1 MTTLLEILF
10 ILFLLALN
18 ATLAAYEM
26 ALSSAS
32 HARLLALERVG
43 VRGAVAAAFMKRRIE
58 ASLAVVQVGITLLG
72 AVAAAFGGA
81 AVEERLTPVLEARLG
96 FSAAAADAAALVLL
110 VVPLAAMTIVFG
122 ELAPK
127 VYAIRHRERVVLT
140 LSPTM
145 RAVARVAWPVVFVL
159 ELAVKRLMQLASRGR
174 PEPRSADGETSLHEL
189 TAAAALARTARLIGA
204 REERIVT
211 SAAQLSQRPVREIEL
226 PAADISMMPLDL
238 PLEDALVRA
247 HLDMHTRFPVCRV
260 EGDPQTI
267 EGYVTFKDLVALLKM
282 SEGRTGLRA
291 ILRPLKRFQAI
302 APISQALDEMV
313 RERTHIALVVDG
325 EGRTRGLITL
335 EDILEEL
342 VGDIEDEFDRLPSH
356 LQPTGEGFIA
366 GGGVPFEVLA
376 RTLGL
381 PEGARGAPVS
391 TDRSQKHPE
400 TKGPSFA
407 DWLAAR
413 LGRQP
418 RAGETLNI
426 EGLQLL
432 VRKLR
437 RKRLAEA
444 FVRRSPDQN
453 GHVPMS

>member
-1 MTTLLEILF
+1 MTTLFEILF

-26 ALSSAS
+26 ALSTAS
-32 HARLLALERVG
+32 HARLLGLERVG
-43 VRGAVAAAFMKRRIE
+43 VRGAAAAAFMKGRIE

-72 AVAAAFGGA
+72 AFAGAFGGA
-81 AVEERLTPVLEARLG
+81 AVEERLTPVLEARFGLSPG
-96 FSAAAADAAALVLL
+96 AADAVALVLL
-110 VVPLAAMTIVFG
+110 VVPLAAVTIVFG

-127 VYAIRHRERVVLT
+127 VFAIRHKERVALT
-140 LSPTM
+140 LSPAM
-145 RAVARVAWPVVFVL
+145 RWVARVAWPVVFVL
-159 ELAVKRLMQLASRGR
+159 ELAVKKLMQLASRGR
-174 PEPRSADGETSLHEL
+174 PRAGSGAGETSLHEL

-226 PAADISMMPLDL
+226 PAADISMLPLDL

-282 SEGRTGLRA
+282 SEGQTGLRA
-291 ILRPLKRFQAI
+291 ILRPLKKLQAT

-313 RERTHIALVVDG
+313 RERAHIALVVDG

-342 VGDIEDEFDRLPSH
+342 VGNIEDEFDRLPSH
-356 LQPTGEGFIA
+356 LQPTGEGFIV

-376 RTLGL
+376 QRLGL
-381 PEGARGAPVS
+381 PAGAYSAPVPI
-391 TDRSQKHPE
+391 DRQE
-400 TKGPSFA
+400 TPTAHAKGPSLA

-418 RAGETLNI
+418 RAGETVNAD
-426 EGLQLL
+426 GLQLL

-444 FVRRSPDQN
+444 FIRRMPD
-453 GHVPMS
+453 